1 MRVIYNGV
9 DLMVQETVRY
19 DMEPVYDDSGTD
31 YLYTRHTGVFRALV
45 NGGAHVIFGTLVNG
59 AFTRNGPFIS
69 YTSDGDA
76 VLTGDP
82 TGGVRQLRPAD
93 MTIPR
98 PSWTAN
104 NVGSTGSQQSI
115 FGGIFREE
123 APLAVGSMPAG
134 VGTSEA
140 RKSIYANIVPA
151 PNAAIYSA
159 IEIRR
164 RLMMPRGNLTILSGA
179 WGVAPGAI
187 VLPFEVFLVS
197 PIPGMMTDCKNGPSP
212 RVLSITQAL
221 GDATTFVVEFAI
233 ETYVNEA
240 ESLGVRNTGPLL
252 SNRFSQT
259 QTILEDGSTVI
270 NTQGQALFRTDLL
283 IALRQ
288 SPDTHRPVLF
298 LPIPIGFIRGNITVH
313 GMEDVTGVQYAFTDK
328 QVPVNFAAGP
338 YAKAAHIA
346 AVHRQAI
353 TAGDDILKGALATY
367 ERVLGLTVNRR
378 LAASEKAGMGGGG
391 GTGSAIIR

>member
-31 YLYTRHTGVFRALV
+31 YLYTRHIGVFRALV

-59 AFTRNGPFIS
+59 VFTRNGPFIS
-69 YTSDGDA
+69 YTNAGS
-76 VLTGDP
+76 TISTPDP

-104 NVGSTGSQQSI
+104 NVGS
-115 FGGIFREE
+115 
-123 APLAVGSMPAG
+123 MPTG

-140 RKSIYANIVPA
+140 RKSTYAEVVPA
-151 PNAAIYSA
+151 PNAAIYST

-164 RLMMPRGNLTILSGA
+164 RLMMPRGNLTILGGG
-179 WGVAPGAI
+179 WGVAPGA
-187 VLPFEVFLVS
+187 VVAPFEVLLAS

-240 ESLGVRNTGPLL
+240 ESIGVQNTGPLL

-259 QTILEDGSTVI
+259 QTILDDGSTVV
-270 NTQGQALFRTDLL
+270 NTQGQALFRTDFL

-298 LPIPIGFIRGNITVH
+298 LPIPIGFVRGNISVR
-313 GMEDVTGVQYAFTDK
+313 GMEDVTGVQYSFMDK

-367 ERVLGLTVNRR
+367 ERILGLTVNRR
-378 LAASEKAGMGGGG
+378 FAAASEKAGSG
-391 GTGSAIIR
+391 GTGSAIINVTTQNVQVNGGSMQNVQSVHN

>member
-59 AFTRNGPFIS
+59 VFTRNGPFIS
-69 YTSDGDA
+69 YTNAGST
-76 VLTGDP
+76 VSTPDP

-104 NVGSTGSQQSI
+104 NVGS
-115 FGGIFREE
+115 
-123 APLAVGSMPAG
+123 MPTG

-140 RKSIYANIVPA
+140 RKSTYAEIVPA

-179 WGVAPGAI
+179 WGVAPEAI
-187 VLPFEVFLVS
+187 VAPFEVFLVS

-240 ESLGVRNTGPLL
+240 ASIGVQNTGPLL

-270 NTQGQALFRTDLL
+270 NTQGQALFRTDFL

-288 SPDTHRPVLF
+288 SPDTHRPILF
-298 LPIPIGFIRGNITVH
+298 LPIPIGFIRGNITVR
-313 GMEDVTGVQYAFTDK
+313 GMENVTGVQYAFTDK
-328 QVPVNFAAGP
+328 QVPVNFTAGP

-353 TAGDDILKGALATY
+353 TAGEDILKGALTTY

-378 LAASEKAGMGGGG
+378 FAGIGEK
-391 GTGSAIIR
+391 R